1 MSVKLLKISPN
12 AMEMLEN
19 IACTC
24 YDSNPTDDFRI
35 TKSCFESG
43 HLSIGEHEDIT
54 FEIECSRAC
63 SHQIVRHRT
72 GKFTQK
78 SQRYV
83 RESGFGYV
91 VPPSIKNTSIA
102 NEYHSLMQN
111 IEDAYNM
118 LIEYGVPQEDA
129 RFVLPNACKTKIIVT
144 FDFRNFFHF
153 LNERLCSRSQWE
165 IRGIAKKMAELA
177 TKACPPIKRWCVP
190 KCELHSVHFCP
201 EKKGCGRHKTLQEIC
216 SKEN

>member
-12 AMEMLEN
+12 AMEMLEQ

-24 YDSNPTDDFRI
+24 YDSEPTDNYRI

-78 SQRYV
+78 SQRYCG
-83 RESGFGYV
+83 ESGFDFV
-91 VPPSIKNTSIA
+91 IPKSIKCKEMTK
-102 NEYHSLMQN
+102 EYCELMQDIDRVYN
-111 IEDAYNM
+111 I
-118 LIEYGVPQEDA
+118 LISSGVPQEDA

-153 LNERLCSRSQWE
+153 LNERLCTRSQWE
-165 IRGIAKKMAELA
+165 IRDIAKDMAKLA
-177 TKACPPIKRWCVP
+177 IEACPAIERWCVP
-190 KCELHSVHFCP
+190 KCELHSIYFCP
-201 EKKGCGRHKTLQEIC
+201 EKKGCGKHKTL
-216 SKEN
+216 KELVNND

>member
-1 MSVKLLKISPN
+1 MSVKLLKISPD
-12 AMEMLEN
+12 AMETLEQ

-24 YDSNPTDDFRI
+24 YDSTPTDNYRI
-35 TKSCFESG
+35 TKGCFESG

-83 RESGFGYV
+83 SENNFTYV
-91 VPPSIKNTSIA
+91 TPPSIAKYAELSKLYDSVMHYINNAYKFIA
-102 NEYHSLMQN
+102 DS
-111 IEDAYNM
+111 
-118 LIEYGVPQEDA
+118 GVPQEDA
-129 RFVLPNACKTKIIVT
+129 RFVLPNACTTKIIVT

-153 LNERLCSRSQWE
+153 LNERLCTRSQWE
-165 IRGIAKKMAELA
+165 IRGIAKDMAKLA
-177 TKACPPIKRWCVP
+177 IEACPAIERWCVP
-190 KCELHSVHFCP
+190 KCELHSIYFCP
-201 EKKGCGRHKTLQEIC
+201 EKKGCGRHKSLKELV
-216 SKEN
+216 SK